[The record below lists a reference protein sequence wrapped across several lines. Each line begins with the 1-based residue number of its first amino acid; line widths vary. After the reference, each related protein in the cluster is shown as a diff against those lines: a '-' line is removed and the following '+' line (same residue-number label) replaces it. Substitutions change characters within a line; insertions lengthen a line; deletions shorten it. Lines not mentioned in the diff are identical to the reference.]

1 MRVER
6 QKIEDAKR
14 AAVMLEQAERM
25 KVVRIAMIEKKIKV
39 EVAVQ
44 KQAADILAR
53 LERGLDRYIRQP
65 SGNSEQALNLYTDNI
80 RAFVQAKAK
89 ASDELNKIKARVAK
103 LEKEL
108 ADIVSPPMVKPV
120 VPVVVVEPTPVVVV
134 VEPVPEPAAP
144 MVPSFLDDGFGDV
157 VPTDLRD
164 LVDENAPPLP
174 PKSPFEASTEVLPDG
189 IADLIEDA
197 EGISPLR
204 EEPFESLL
212 PTDAKDLLAEGVGMN
227 AGLADI
233 DDGEFEA
240 LKQEA
245 GLGDVMEGN
254 GGRRLASAGQL
265 TALLFG
271 DANSL
276 AL

>member
-14 AAVMLEQAERM
+14 AAVMKEQAEQM
-25 KVVRIAMIEKKIKV
+25 KVVRIAQIEKKIKV
-39 EVAVQ
+39 EMAVQ
-44 KQAADILAR
+44 KQAEDILAR

-103 LEKEL
+103 LEQEL
-108 ADIVSPPMVKPV
+108 SFIVSPPMVKPV
-120 VPVVVVEPTPVVVV
+120 VPVVVVEPVPEVVVPAPVVRPTPVPTF
-134 VEPVPEPAAP
+134 E
-144 MVPSFLDDGFGDV
+144 DDGFGDV

-164 LVDENAPPLP
+164 LVNENAPPLAP
-174 PKSPFEASTEVLPDG
+174 RSPFEASTEVFPDG
-189 IADLIEDA
+189 IADLLEDA
-197 EGISPLR
+197 EGVAPLR

-212 PTDAKDLLAEGVGMN
+212 PNDAKDLLSEGGID

-245 GLGDVMEGN
+245 GLFDVMEGN
-254 GGRRLASAGQL
+254 GGRRLASAEQL
-265 TALLFG
+265 TTLLFG